1 MRAALI
7 GLFHRTTSVEL
18 LILDEPMVGLDFVG
32 LTAIRDTLRSWTG
45 AVLIVSYD
53 RDFLDTIGIC
63 REVKLENAGQP
74 KPRSDSSNA
83 TYFPREESRP
93 Q

>member
-1 MRAALI
+1 MC
-7 GLFHRTTSVEL
+7 LFHRTPLVEL
-18 LILDEPMVGLDFVG
+18 LVLDESAVGLDFVG
-32 LTAIRDTLRSWTG
+32 LTAIRDALRSWTG
-45 AVLIVSYD
+45 AILIVSHD